1 MVTSKPP
8 LLLLMC
14 VVIASKSLTFF
25 CILLLFCNRKQVII
39 NNADVHGL
47 KVMGWA
53 NQRLV
58 KLLVGSPEDLRF
70 CVSFGVSAEVASDHN
85 CLPPTRVPPLF
96 VGTRIHANVPA
107 NGTALSTM

>member
-1 MVTSKPP
+1 
-8 LLLLMC
+8 
-14 VVIASKSLTFF
+14 
-25 CILLLFCNRKQVII
+25 VII
-39 NNADVHGL
+39 NNAYVHGL

-53 NQRLV
+53 NQRFL

-70 CVSFGVSAEVASDHN
+70 YVSFGVSAEVASDHN
-85 CLPPTRVPPLF
+85 LLPPTRVPPLF